1 MFTFTLSKL
10 APGDPVLLYMNLGG
24 ERRIVKDLDKE
35 TYDALYLATAEK
47 HHLGLPVFY
56 ISLTPWCLSPD
67 LSQGMNYIQTK
78 HAESFVRKYGH
89 TSKVLAYLN
98 SREAFFE
105 NQYTQSNLTIAER
118 SLLVNLDTSRL
129 QVHIDRAMDRLSQS
143 FHVDEA
149 SFQQMKEN
157 WQTLKDHD
165 PAWYAFLPKPQWHG
179 VQNQYHKWMANILTG
194 RWGVSSMDGRP
205 VLDKIWQALQWS
217 LPFNILSWIGIIGLS
232 VWIGVFTALHS
243 NKFWVKLI
251 ENTLLIINATPLFW
265 LSSIAVI
272 YLTGSQVWQIFPSPG
287 SIDHLYTQGSFSQL
301 MATFFFILL
310 PLICIVLSSLAVL
323 SRQIKQLL
331 VQELNKPYIQ
341 AAVLRGLPQKKILW
355 VYALPN
361 ALIPL
366 TAYIGRI
373 IPALISGAVVIE
385 SIFNIPGIGKL
396 IVSATLAR
404 DWNVAFLVFLLGAS
418 LTIFGVIL
426 SDYLLARLAP
436 LSLQSLIRSK

>member
-24 ERRIVKDLDKE
+24 ERRIVSGLDKE
-35 TYDALYLATAEK
+35 TFNALYLATAEK
-47 HHLGLPVFY
+47 HHLDLPVFY
-56 ISLTPWCLSPD
+56 VSLVPWCFDSD
-67 LSQGMNYIQTK
+67 LGKGMNYIQTK
-78 HAESFVRKYGH
+78 DAEFLVRKYGH
-89 TSKVLAYLN
+89 SSKVMAYLN

-105 NQYTQSNLTIAER
+105 TQYAQPGLTADLR
-118 SLLVNLDTSRL
+118 SLLVNLDTARL
-129 QVHIDRAMDRLSQS
+129 QVHIDLAIDQLSQS
-143 FHVDEA
+143 YNVDKS
-149 SFQQMKEN
+149 SFEQMKDN
-157 WQTLKDHD
+157 WQTLKAYE
-165 PAWYAFLPKPQWHG
+165 PPWYAFLPKLQWNG
-179 VQNQYHKWMANILTG
+179 IQNQYHIWMANLLTG
-194 RWGVSSMDGRP
+194 QWGVSSMDGQPARE
-205 VLDKIWQALQWS
+205 KIWKALQWS
-217 LPFNILSWIGIIGLS
+217 IPFNILSWVGIIGLS
-232 VWIGVFTALHS
+232 VWIGVFTALH
-243 NKFWVKLI
+243 NNMVWVKLI
-251 ENTLLIINATPLFW
+251 ENALLVINATPLFW

-287 SIDHLYTQGSFSQL
+287 SIDHLFARGSFSQM
-301 MATFFFILL
+301 MATLFFILL
-310 PLICIVLSSLAVL
+310 PMICIVLSSLAVL

-331 VQELNKPYIQ
+331 VQELSKSYIQ
-341 AAVLRGLPQKKILW
+341 AAVLRGLPKKKILW

-385 SIFNIPGIGKL
+385 TIFNIPGIGKL

-404 DWNVAFLVFLLGAS
+404 DWNVAFLVFLLGAA

-426 SDYLLARLAP
+426 SDYLLARLSP

>member
-24 ERRIVKDLDKE
+24 ERRIVKGLDKE
-35 TYDALYLATAEK
+35 TYDTLYLATVEK
-47 HHLGLPVFY
+47 YHLDLPVFY
-56 ISLTPWCLSPD
+56 ASLVPWCLSPD
-67 LSQGMNYIQTK
+67 LGKDLNYIQTK
-78 HAESFVRKYGH
+78 QAESFVRKYGH
-89 TSKVLAYLN
+89 SSKVMAYLN
-98 SREAFFE
+98 SREAFFKK
-105 NQYTQSNLTIAER
+105 QYALNTLTTAER
-118 SLLVNLDTSRL
+118 SLFVHLDTARL
-129 QVHIDRAMDRLSQS
+129 QVHIDLAIDQLSQ
-143 FHVDEA
+143 FYDVDEA
-149 SFQQMKEN
+149 SFQQMKDD
-157 WQTLKDHD
+157 WLALKDHD

-179 VQNQYHKWMANILTG
+179 TQNQYHKWMANLLTG
-194 RWGVSSMDGRP
+194 QWGVSSMDGRP
-205 VLDKIWQALQWS
+205 VLEKIWQALQWS

-287 SIDHLYTQGSFSQL
+287 SIDHLYAQGSFSQV
-301 MATFFFILL
+301 MATLFFILL

-323 SRQIKQLL
+323 SRQIRQLL

-341 AAVLRGLPQKKILW
+341 AAVLRGLPQRKILW

-426 SDYLLARLAP
+426 SDYLLARLSP